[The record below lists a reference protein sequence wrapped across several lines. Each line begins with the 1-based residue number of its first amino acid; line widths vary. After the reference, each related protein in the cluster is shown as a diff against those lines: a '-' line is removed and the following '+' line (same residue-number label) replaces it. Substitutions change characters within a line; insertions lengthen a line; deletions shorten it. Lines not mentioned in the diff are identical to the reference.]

1 VILKSFPESC
11 RCFDRS
17 GDDRGWQN
25 KRPLMFNFW
34 QFIYEVL
41 VIITGIN
48 EATKNV
54 PKRG

>member
-1 VILKSFPESC
+1 MILKSFPESC